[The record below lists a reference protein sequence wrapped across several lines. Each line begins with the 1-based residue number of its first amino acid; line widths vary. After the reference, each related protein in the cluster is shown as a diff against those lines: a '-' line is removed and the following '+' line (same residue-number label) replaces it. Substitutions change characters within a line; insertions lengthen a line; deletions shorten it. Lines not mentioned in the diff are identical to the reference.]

1 MNAILT
7 RIAAIYKDSFQ
18 SNPRYYF
25 SPGRI
30 NLIGEHIDY
39 NDGFVLPAAID
50 KGIYYAVGRNETKE
64 IHFCA
69 ADQNE
74 WYSVAIPAIQ
84 KMNGWKN
91 YVLSVVQEFVLLKI
105 NIGGLDC
112 VFGGDIP
119 SGSGMSSSAAVEG
132 GLAYAINDLF
142 QCGLSP
148 KEMALLCQR
157 AEHHFPNVKCGIM
170 DQYANMLGK
179 KNQVILLDC
188 KNITH
193 EYFPLQL
200 GDYSIVMINSK
211 VHHLLAS
218 GEYNVRRQQCEEGLA
233 IIKNELNL
241 HSFRDI
247 SSMDIL
253 ESCKHLMSTLVFNR
267 CQFVVE
273 EIARTKKAAA
283 LLQNNELNGLGAL
296 LYQSHE
302 GLSHLYEVSCPELDY
317 LVSLAQVQPAVLG
330 ARMMGGGF
338 GGCTI
343 NIVKT
348 AAANS
353 FIESI
358 TTAYQNKFNI
368 VAEAYIVTPGD
379 GTKRVE

>member
-1 MNAILT
+1 
-7 RIAAIYKDSFQ
+7 
-18 SNPRYYF
+18 
-25 SPGRI
+25 
-30 NLIGEHIDY
+30 
-39 NDGFVLPAAID
+39 
-50 KGIYYAVGRNETKE
+50 
-64 IHFCA
+64 
-69 ADQNE
+69 
-74 WYSVAIPAIQ
+74 
-84 KMNGWKN
+84 
-91 YVLSVVQEFVLLKI
+91 
-105 NIGGLDC
+105 
-112 VFGGDIP
+112 
-119 SGSGMSSSAAVEG
+119 
-132 GLAYAINDLF
+132 
-142 QCGLSP
+142 
-148 KEMALLCQR
+148 
-157 AEHHFPNVKCGIM
+157 M

-348 AAANS
+348 AAANR

-379 GTKRVE
+379 GTKRVG

>member
-1 MNAILT
+1 MNEILT
-7 RIAAIYKDSFQ
+7 RLVTIYKESFQ
-18 SNPRYYF
+18 SNPRLYF

-50 KGIYYAVGRNETKE
+50 KGIYYVVGRNETNE

-74 WYSVAIPAIQ
+74 WYSVAMPAIQ
-84 KMNGWKN
+84 KMHGWRN
-91 YVLSVVQEFVLLKI
+91 YVLSVVQEFVLLGK
-105 NIGGLDC
+105 NIGGIDC

-132 GLAYAINDLF
+132 GLAFAINDLF
-142 QCGLSP
+142 ECGLTRP
-148 KEMALLCQR
+148 ELALLCQR
-157 AEHHFPNVKCGIM
+157 AEHHFPTVQCGIM

-200 GDYSIVMINSK
+200 ADYSIVMLNSK
-211 VHHLLAS
+211 VHHSLAS

-233 IIKNELNL
+233 VIKTALNI

-247 SSMDIL
+247 ASMTIL
-253 ESCKHLMSTLVFNR
+253 ESCKHLMSPIVYNR

-283 LLQNNELNGLGAL
+283 LLQNNELSGLGDL
-296 LYQSHE
+296 LYQSHD
-302 GLSHLYEVSCPELDY
+302 GLSQLYEVSCPELDY
-317 LVSLAQVQPAVLG
+317 LVSLAKNHPAVLG

-348 AAANS
+348 AAAQS
-353 FIESI
+353 FIESL

-368 VAEAYIVTPGD
+368 LAEAYIVTPGD
-379 GTKRVE
+379 GTKGID